1 MWFFSKKSPAKSDFG
16 TASPA
21 AAEAPASGTVLD
33 MLRATVSRISR
44 DHVPPDSL
52 DLRAPLLDSGYIDSL
67 SATELLAD
75 IERRY
80 GVRIGEM
87 DIVGRL
93 CTMEALAREIESR
106 ASGSA
111 K

>member
-44 DHVPPDSL
+44 DHVRPTVST
-52 DLRAPLLDSGYIDSL
+52 
-67 SATELLAD
+67 SARPCSIAATS
-75 IERRY
+75 
-80 GVRIGEM
+80 
-87 DIVGRL
+87 
-93 CTMEALAREIESR
+93 TH
-106 ASGSA
+106 
-111 K
+111 